1 MFRTFRTLTV
11 AATVAVVTAIVL
23 AASPVGAGTGGDATV
38 STTAAERRTIVASG
52 TARVRGTPDVL
63 TMTLGV
69 ISRGRTVG
77 EALDRNT
84 SAAKKVIAVLLDSGV
99 DKRDIQTTNFS
110 IGPVYG
116 NSSDDITGYQVSNLV
131 VVDLRDLDQAGGV
144 IDRAAEAGGDD
155 VIVRNVAFDIDDTS
169 DLIAAARADAVKRAR
184 NQATQLAEAAGVQLG
199 DVITI
204 TESSYD
210 PGPVAYDS
218 TQESRAA
225 SSVPIQPG
233 SEELS
238 VSVSVTFSIR

>member
-1 MFRTFRTLTV
+1 M
-11 AATVAVVTAIVL
+11 VTAPSV
-23 AASPVGAGTGGDATV
+23 PRT
-38 STTAAERRTIVASG
+38 AERRTIVATG

-69 ISRGRTVG
+69 SSRGRTVG

-84 SAAKKVIAVLLDSGV
+84 SAAKKVVAVLLDAGI

-131 VVDLRDLDQAGGV
+131 VVDLRDLDKAGGV

-155 VIVRNVAFDIDDTS
+155 VIVRNVSFDIDDTS
-169 DLIAAARADAVKRAR
+169 DLIATARADAVKRAR

-218 TQESRAA
+218 GVASESARA

>member
-1 MFRTFRTLTV
+1 MFRTMRTLTV
-11 AATVAVVTAIVL
+11 AATVAVVTAVCL
-23 AASPVGAGTGGDATV
+23 AAMPASAGTGKTTV
-38 STTAAERRTIVASG
+38 GTTTAERRTIVASG

-69 ISRGRTVG
+69 SSRGRTVG

-84 SAAKKVIAVLLDSGV
+84 SAAKKVIAVLLDAGV

-116 NSSDDITGYQVSNLV
+116 SSDDITGYQVSNLV
-131 VVDLRDLDQAGGV
+131 VVDLRDLDKAGGV
-144 IDRAAEAGGDD
+144 IDRVAEAGGDD
-155 VIVRNVAFDIDDTS
+155 VIVRNVSFDIDDTS

-184 NQATQLAEAAGVQLG
+184 SQATQLAEAAGVQLG

-210 PGPVAYDS
+210 PGPIAYDRGAN
-218 TQESRAA
+218 ESAA

>member
-1 MFRTFRTLTV
+1 MFRTLRTLTV
-11 AATVAVVTAIVL
+11 ASSLAVVTAVCF
-23 AASPVGAGTGGDATV
+23 AAAPAGAGSGGDTTTSLAT
-38 STTAAERRTIVASG
+38 AERRSIVATG

-63 TMTLGV
+63 NMTLGV
-69 ISRGRTVG
+69 TSRGRTVG

-84 SAAKKVIAVLLDSGV
+84 SAAKKVMAVLLDSGI

-116 NSSDDITGYQVSNLV
+116 SNGDDITGYQVSNLV
-131 VVDLRDLDQAGGV
+131 IVDLRDLDKAGGV

-155 VIVRNVAFDIDDTS
+155 VIVRNVSFDIDDTS
-169 DLIAAARADAVKRAR
+169 DLIATARADAVKRAR

-199 DVITI
+199 DVMTI

-210 PGPVAYDS
+210 PGRVASDLV
-218 TQESRAA
+218 TQERAA
-225 SSVPIQPG
+225 ASVPIQPG

>member
-1 MFRTFRTLTV
+1 MFRTMRTLTV
-11 AATVAVVTAIVL
+11 AATVAVVTAVCL
-23 AASPVGAGTGGDATV
+23 AAMPASAGTGETTV
-38 STTAAERRTIVASG
+38 GTTTAERRTVVASG

-69 ISRGRTVG
+69 SSRGRTVG

-84 SAAKKVIAVLLDSGV
+84 SAAKKVIAVLLDAGV

-131 VVDLRDLDQAGGV
+131 VVDLRDLDKAGGV

-155 VIVRNVAFDIDDTS
+155 VIVRNVSFDIDDTS

-184 NQATQLAEAAGVQLG
+184 SQATQLAEAAGVQLG

-210 PGPVAYDS
+210 PGPIAYDRGAN
-218 TQESRAA
+218 ESAA

-233 SEELS
+233 SAELS